1 MLHLYALANS
11 LVKTFQVK
19 EKLMSQLLDQ
29 VREVMRVR
37 HYQYTTEKTY
47 IHWMK
52 QFIFF
57 HDLRHPKD
65 MGAAGK

>member
-1 MLHLYALANS
+1 
-11 LVKTFQVK
+11 
-19 EKLMSQLLDQ
+19 MSQLLDQ

-57 HDLRHPKD
+57 HDKRHPKD
-65 MGAAGK
+65 MGAAGNQLAV